1 MFPCK
6 TCGMVV
12 GCVFCLKSHYESV
25 HLNLGLIQYKC
36 NKTTYLKNFTEIC
49 NKCSLVCESKEEMVD
64 HRKIHFVTCDVCD
77 MSFDNALFLSNHC
90 KSTHEKFEVS
100 LCTLTI

>member
-1 MFPCK
+1 M
-6 TCGMVV
+6 
-12 GCVFCLKSHYESV
+12 
-25 HLNLGLIQYKC
+25 
-36 NKTTYLKNFTEIC
+36 
-49 NKCSLVCESKEEMVD
+49 D

-100 LCTLTI
+100 LCTCLGGLNKCLSPTKISRYKMIKL